1 MDPPTRGGILPGD
14 FITGIAGTEI
24 KSQDELVRKVGDIPA
39 GTTAAFDIIRA
50 GKKLSLRVKI
60 ELRDKSV
67 ASNNKD
73 LFPGLSAISLE
84 SDSVDKTKIPA
95 GSKGGIIVTD
105 VVAKSPASLMGVK
118 PGDIIIK
125 VNDKKIDG
133 FDFLLFDNQ
142 RSAGE
147 KADLYRGEGRTD
159 LGYSCF

>member
-1 MDPPTRGGILPGD
+1 M
-14 FITGIAGTEI
+14 
-24 KSQDELVRKVGDIPA
+24 
-39 GTTAAFDIIRA
+39 
-50 GKKLSLRVKI
+50 
-60 ELRDKSV
+60 

-133 FDFLLFDNQ
+133 LISFYSIINDQ
-142 RSAGE
+142 QE
-147 KADLYRGEGRTD
+147 KKLTFTVVREEQTLDTLA
-159 LGYSCF
+159 FNKN